1 MNFLKNKYA
10 IVSVSVIVILILG
23 FSIFGGSEELGYEST
38 IVKKADVVQE
48 VSVTGNVKPIESVDL
63 AFEASGKVAVINV
76 KVGDIVE
83 AGAYLLGLDKTDL
96 AAKLAQAEAGVE
108 SQKAQL
114 EQFESALSVQGSI
127 LAELERGT
135 RVEEIKLAE
144 TKVQNAEKSLADA
157 NTNLT
162 NVKQKA
168 DIDLANLY
176 SDVSDI
182 LNDAYAKSD
191 DAANRQIEDLFSE
204 LTTNDFKLTFN
215 TTDLSLKTQVEAE
228 RLSVESE
235 IDALKSEID
244 SLDVSSDLDDALQK
258 AQAHLF
264 IIRDF
269 LSDLDDA
276 VDASIGL
283 TSTTITTY
291 KGYVNTGRTNVNT
304 AVSSVN
310 SQVQLILSQK
320 ITNQNSI
327 FTAESKVNDL
337 TSVLLSAQDEL
348 SLKKAGATTEQ
359 IEAQEHKVVQAE
371 ANVGQQRALV
381 KQSEASVRSFGAQ
394 LQKATLYA
402 PIGGVVTKQD
412 AKIGEIAPLNVP
424 IISIISESAFEI
436 EANIPEADIAKVKID
451 DIARVTLD
459 AYGNNVL
466 FGAKVARIDP
476 AETVI
481 GGVSTYKTILTFEDG
496 NGRIKSGMTAN
507 VDILTGKAENVIA
520 VPQRSV
526 ILKDGDKIIR
536 LVENKNIVQKNVQT
550 GLRGSDGQ
558 IEIIEGINEGDEV
571 IIFIE

>member
-76 KVGDIVE
+76 KVGDVVE